1 MTRPKIIRHITD
13 FAYRTTIGV
22 EVFIVAGISLLLIT
36 ILMISFQAI
45 KAALANPIKSLRA
58 E

>member
-36 ILMISFQAI
+36 
-45 KAALANPIKSLRA
+45 NPDDKFSGHQSSSGKSHQKP
-58 E
+58 EG